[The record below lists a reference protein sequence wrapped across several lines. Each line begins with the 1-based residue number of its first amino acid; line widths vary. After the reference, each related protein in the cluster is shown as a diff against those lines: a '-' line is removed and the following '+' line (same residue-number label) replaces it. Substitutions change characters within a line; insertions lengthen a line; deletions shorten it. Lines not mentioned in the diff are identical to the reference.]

1 MVRTSVAAARRAP
14 VVLSSLLLA
23 AAAGAQ
29 AAPFATHVVRYDTR
43 GNAGGGIFDPSLLLG
58 APRGGGA
65 NQGSVHVHSLGIGG
79 DAVLGFGVVL
89 SDGPGADFLVAEN
102 PFFLSF
108 ARSFA
113 ELAFVEV
120 SSDGLAFARFP
131 AAWYGPDAE
140 PGPFGTV
147 LVGTCAGVA
156 GATPVHAHPANP
168 AADPQDV
175 VEAGGEAFDLADLAD
190 HPLVRGG
197 AVVLRAIRF
206 VRLVDLQSGVDRD
219 TRGRLLRDAGSGSAD
234 IDAVTVIHHQGNLAP
249 NGPRVT
255 LRIPADG
262 NFELGMADPDG
273 LGDLDPAS
281 LRASF
286 CGMPVNPI
294 DLLAILSVTQ
304 VSPTSVTWRLG
315 GALPPALQ
323 FQLAF
328 SLKDRAGHRSGAM
341 RARPDGL

>member
-1 MVRTSVAAARRAP
+1 MVRPFSAAARRAP
-14 VVLSSLLLA
+14 FVLSVLSAMTA
-23 AAAGAQ
+23 AAAQSG
-29 AAPFATHVVRYDTR
+29 PFATQVVRHDTR
-43 GNAGGGIFDPSLLLG
+43 NNAGGGIFDPSLLLG

-65 NQGSVHVHSLGIGG
+65 AQGSTHVHSLGIAG

-89 SDGPGADFLVAEN
+89 TDGPGADFLVAEN

-120 SSDGLAFARFP
+120 SSDGAAFARFP

-140 PGPFGTV
+140 PGPFGSI
-147 LVGTCAGVA
+147 LVGSCAGLA

-168 AADPQDV
+168 NADPQDV

-190 HPLVRGG
+190 HPLVRAGR
-197 AVVLRAIRF
+197 VDLRAIRF
-206 VRLVDLQSGVDRD
+206 VRLVDVQSGVDRD
-219 TRGRLLRDAGSGSAD
+219 ARGRLLRDAGSGSAD
-234 IDAVTVIHHQGNLAP
+234 VDAVTVIHHAGNQAP

-262 NFELGMADPDG
+262 NFELGLADPDG

-281 LRASF
+281 LRAAF
-286 CGMPVNPI
+286 CGMPVHPL
-294 DLLAILSVTQ
+294 DLLAPLTVTQ
-304 VSPTSVTWRLG
+304 LTPTSVTWRLG
-315 GALPPALQ
+315 GPLPPWLQ

-328 SLKDRAGHRSGAM
+328 SVKDRAGHRSGAL
-341 RARPDGL
+341 RARPDGA